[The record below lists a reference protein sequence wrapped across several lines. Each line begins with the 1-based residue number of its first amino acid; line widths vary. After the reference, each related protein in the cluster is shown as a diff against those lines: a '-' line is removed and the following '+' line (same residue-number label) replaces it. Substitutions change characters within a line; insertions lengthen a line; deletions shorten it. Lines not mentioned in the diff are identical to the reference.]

1 MNYSQGLDE
10 RIDIIAF
17 FNKMPGTLHLY
28 DAVYQWIRSE
38 FDDVIIRVQKT
49 QISFYNKHLFACVSL
64 PVRRKKSWPE
74 LCIILTFGLGHKLEH
89 PRIAVATEPYP
100 GRWTHHV
107 LIQSPDEIDG
117 QIKEWLR
124 EAYHFS
130 MNK

>member
-1 MNYSQGLDE
+1 MDE
-10 RIDIIAF
+10 YTDALMF
-17 FNKMPGTLHLY
+17 FDRLPGTFPLY
-28 DAVYQWIRSE
+28 EAVRGWICSE
-38 FDDVIIRVQKT
+38 FDDVKVRVQKS
-49 QISFYNKHLFACVSL
+49 QISFNNRHLFTCVSL
-64 PVRRKKSWPE
+64 PVRKKKGWPE
-74 LCIILTFGLGHKLEH
+74 VCIILTLGLGHKIED
-89 PRIAVATEPYP
+89 PRVAVATEPYP